1 MPLFTVIYIKV
12 VQQYFRNNTMF
23 TEPQTQL
30 NAIPFTVYNS
40 TKNPVNN
47 WIPQVYDVNYQVPL
61 YDH

>member
-1 MPLFTVIYIKV
+1 
-12 VQQYFRNNTMF
+12 MF

>member
-23 TEPQTQL
+23 TEPQTHTVGVGQL

-47 WIPQVYDVNYQVPL
+47 
-61 YDH
+61 